1 MAAEQGAGKL
11 GCTWR
16 LASEQGTGTLNA
28 GCVPDGCTWRLSSAD
43 LGQPRE
49 IPFIAAQIW
58 CLVQRERPNFK
69 LLPHGQNLVH
79 CENRQ
84 LLLRS
89 LRFLRVHRPARF

>member
-49 IPFIAAQIW
+49 IPFIAAQMGV
-58 CLVQRERPNFK
+58 LVF
-69 LLPHGQNLVH
+69 GSTGTA
-79 CENRQ
+79 Q
-84 LLLRS
+84 LQALAPRAEP
-89 LRFLRVHRPARF
+89 RAR